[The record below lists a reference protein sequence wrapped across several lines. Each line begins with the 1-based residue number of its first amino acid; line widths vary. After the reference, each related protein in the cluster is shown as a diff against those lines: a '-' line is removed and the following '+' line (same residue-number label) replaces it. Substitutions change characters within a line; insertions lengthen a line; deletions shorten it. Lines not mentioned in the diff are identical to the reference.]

1 MSPLMKPPR
10 ASQRRPLQCQV
21 ECESDHHTFVA
32 DGIDVSEHGLAF
44 SASDHVKV
52 GDELTVYYRPL
63 EDDPLMVV
71 RVQVIY
77 VSGTRIGTRFVAP
90 HAPADEARSK
100 PSSSR

>member
-1 MSPLMKPPR
+1 MNPQR

-32 DGIDVSEHGLAF
+32 EGIDVSEHGLAF
-44 SASDHVKV
+44 SANDHVQE
-52 GDELTVYYRPL
+52 GDELTVYYHPL

-71 RVQVIY
+71 RVRVIH
-77 VSGTRIGTRFVAP
+77 VSGDRVGTQFLAR
-90 HAPADEARSK
+90 HMRADAAKGK

>member
-1 MSPLMKPPR
+1 MSPQR

-44 SASDHVKV
+44 SASEHVNV
-52 GDELTVYYRPL
+52 GDELTVYYRPV

-71 RVQVIY
+71 RVKVIH
-77 VSGTRIGTRFVAP
+77 VSGTRIGTRFLDAHTRAEAAQSNSAP
-90 HAPADEARSK
+90 R
-100 PSSSR
+100 